1 MEKELRVKILQSSVG
16 SSVVSL
22 LPFAIREFHRARPIV
37 KFMTVAGLFVGANYA
52 QMRNSFKEYINECER
67 VAQRHIGKLME
78 DSALPLS

>member
-22 LPFAIREFHRARPIV
+22 LPFAIREFHSARPMV
-37 KFMTVAGLFVGANYA
+37 KFITVAGIFVSANYA
-52 QMRNSFKEYINECER
+52 QMRDSFEDYINECGK
-67 VAQRHIGKLME
+67 VAQRHIGQLME